1 MRTGKRDEK
10 GAAAAELAI
19 VLPIFI
25 ILVFG
30 IVEFGLAFNRLQGV
44 HAAAREGARIGAV
57 APGAECAQALDA
69 LDGLGVTGFACTVSQ
84 SCPGDKVIVEVSA
97 SEEIDIPIVGTR
109 TVSLSGRGEFR
120 CEG

>member
-1 MRTGKRDEK
+1 MHKRDRNER

-30 IVEFGLAFNRLQGV
+30 IIEFGLAFNRLQGV
-44 HAAAREGARIGAV
+44 HAAAREGARIGAI
-57 APGAECAQALDA
+57 APGSECAEAFDA
-69 LDGLGVTGFACTVSQ
+69 LDGLGISGFACSVTQ
-84 SCPGDKVIVEVSA
+84 SCPGTKVVVEVSA
-97 SEEIDIPIVGTR
+97 TEEIDIPILGNR
-109 TVSLSGRGEFR
+109 SVSLSGKGEFR

>member
-1 MRTGKRDEK
+1 MRTRTNDQR

-30 IVEFGLAFNRLQGV
+30 IIEFGLAFNRLQGV
-44 HAAAREGARIGAV
+44 HAAAREGARVGAIS
-57 APGAECAQALDA
+57 PGNECAEAFDA
-69 LDGLGVTGFACTVSQ
+69 IDGLGVTGFTCNVTQ
-84 SCPGDKVIVEVSA
+84 SCPGSKVVVEVSA

-109 TVSLSGRGEFR
+109 TVSLTGKGGFR

>member
-1 MRTGKRDEK
+1 MRQRNKDDK

-30 IVEFGLAFNRLQGV
+30 IIEFGLAFNRLQGV
-44 HAAAREGARIGAV
+44 HAAAREGARIGAIT
-57 APGAECAQALDA
+57 PGTECAQAFDA
-69 LDGLGVTGFACTVSQ
+69 LDGLNVTGFSCSVTQ
-84 SCPGDKVIVEVSA
+84 SCPGTKVVVEVSA
-97 SEEIDIPIVGTR
+97 TEEIDIPIVGTR
-109 TVSLSGRGEFR
+109 TVSLSGKGEFR